1 MTKASGSR
9 PPLGGIDAST
19 VTLLVETASDLALVL
34 DDEGIIVDLV
44 GREDDLARHGRAEW
58 LGRPWIQTVTAESRD
73 KVTALLQDAA
83 SVTGPTRWR
92 QVNHPVPDGD
102 DVPIVYSAVGLG
114 PAGARKTGPR
124 RFVAVGRDLRATVAL
139 QRKLI
144 EAQQAMERDYWRFR
158 EAETRYRNLLQT
170 STEAILVVELQTLK
184 IVEANP
190 AAELLCAGLR
200 QRLVGAALGVL
211 FDAGGQG
218 ALQAQL
224 AAARTIGK
232 RDPGRFTLADGTPV
246 MLSLSSF
253 RQDEAGFLLARL
265 LPVAA
270 PAARGKAGKGA
281 TAAVLPQAPDSDAL
295 VRAFVG
301 LAPDGIAF
309 TDLQGRVLSVNRTFA
324 TLAELST
331 EDQARGQVLDRWLG
345 RTGVELQVLIGNLR
359 QRGSAGLFTTTLRGE
374 FGATTEVEIAA
385 TVLPPGQG
393 DALAFSVR
401 DVARRLQTNTDPRGT
416 EVRLPR
422 TVGELNELVGRVP
435 LKDIVSETTEVIE
448 QMAIQTALRMTG
460 DNRASAAQLL
470 GLSRQSLYVKLR
482 RFGIGELA
490 DDDTA
495 PDAAPG

>member
-9 PPLGGIDAST
+9 PPLGDIDAT
-19 VTLLVETASDLALVL
+19 AVARLVETASDLALVL
-34 DDEGIIVDLV
+34 DHEGVIVDLL
-44 GREDDLARHGRAEW
+44 GREDDLTRRGRDAW
-58 LGRPWIQTVTAESRD
+58 LGRPWVQTVTAESRD
-73 KVTALLQDAA
+73 KVVALLQDAGA
-83 SVTGPTRWR
+83 GTAPTRWR
-92 QVNHPVPDGD
+92 QVNHPLPGAD
-102 DVPIVYSAVGLG
+102 DLPIVYSAIRI
-114 PAGARKTGPR
+114 GAARGRKADAQ
-124 RFVAVGRDLRATVAL
+124 RFVAFGRDLRATVAL

-190 AAELLCAGLR
+190 AAEALCAGLR
-200 QRLVGAALGVL
+200 PRPAGTPLVAL
-211 FDAGGQG
+211 FDGSGEA

-246 MLSLSSF
+246 MVSLSSF

-265 LPVAA
+265 LPLPV
-270 PAARGKAGKGA
+270 PAARGKGA
-281 TAAVLPQAPDSDAL
+281 RGAAAALPALPDGDAL
-295 VRAFVG
+295 QRAFVG

-309 TDLQGRVLSVNRTFA
+309 TDLHGRVLSVNRAFA
-324 TLAELST
+324 ALAELST
-331 EDQARGQVLDRWLG
+331 EDQARGQMLDRWLG
-345 RTGVELQVLIGNLR
+345 RTGVELHVLMGNLR

-401 DVARRLQTNTDPRGT
+401 DVARRLQSNTDVRAS

-422 TVGELNELVGRVP
+422 TAGELNELVGRVP
-435 LKDIVSETTEVIE
+435 LKDIVSETTDVIE

-482 RFGIGELA
+482 RFGIGDLA
-490 DDDTA
+490 EEGEPATPPA
-495 PDAAPG
+495 G

>member
-9 PPLGGIDAST
+9 PPLGDIDASA
-19 VTLLVETASDLALVL
+19 VTRLVETASDLALVL
-34 DDEGIIVDLV
+34 DHEGVIVDLV
-44 GREDDLARHGRAEW
+44 GREDELARRGRDEW
-58 LGRPWIQTVTAESRD
+58 LGRAWIDTVTAESRD
-73 KVTALLQDAA
+73 KVAALLHDAA
-83 SVTGPTRWR
+83 AGVAPTRWR

-102 DVPIVYSAVGLG
+102 DLPIVYSAV
-114 PAGARKTGPR
+114 AIGAANPRKSGAPPR
-124 RFVAVGRDLRATVAL
+124 TVAVGRDLRATVAL

-170 STEAILVVELQTLK
+170 SSEAILVVELQTLK

-190 AAELLCAGLR
+190 AAEALCAGLR
-200 QRLVGAALGVL
+200 QRPAGAPLVAL
-211 FDAGGQG
+211 FDGSGEA

-265 LPVAA
+265 LPVAV
-270 PAARGKAGKGA
+270 PLVRGKAAKGA
-281 TAAVLPQAPDSDAL
+281 AAVLPQVSEGDAL
-295 VRAFVG
+295 LRAFVG

-309 TDLQGRVLSVNRTFA
+309 TDLHGRVLSVNRAFSA
-324 TLAELST
+324 LAELST
-331 EDQARGQVLDRWLG
+331 EDQARGQMLDRWLG
-345 RTGVELQVLIGNLR
+345 RTGVELHVLIGNLR

-401 DVARRLQTNTDPRGT
+401 DVARRLQANTDTRAN

-435 LKDIVSETTEVIE
+435 LKDIVSETTDVIE

-490 DDDTA
+490 EEEA
-495 PDAAPG
+495 PAAPSPG